1 MKILWESRAWPG
13 ASIEQTIT
21 CLSWM
26 PSPTKEGRGLLGVGC
41 DTGTVGVTYTD
52 LAPDHDCSRRYN
64 FNLRGHQSSIGMV
77 AWNKAQT
84 KLLSC
89 DVNGV
94 IYLWVPNEERWTVEL
109 VNDRG
114 FKVRDFDWSPNGAS
128 ALICYE
134 DNFVLIGSASGQRVW
149 SNTFLYSVLCG
160 AWAPNSQELVLGLS
174 SGAIHVLNDQ
184 GSLVTERSLFQVG
197 VQRVAFSS
205 IRKGGRWTLAVCSA
219 TDQILFLNPFY
230 EVELCSWQSCDQII
244 SMKWSNDGT
253 MLAVVCAP
261 NRIVI
266 LDHHGRNIHSFS
278 APISNTQRHPLSAF
292 TWAHDDKTI
301 VLAAGGQIAAGRI
314 IKGVALLSQLVSYRI
329 WETMGHSAARVN
341 ELYLPDR
348 EKHSIAQLDHHII
361 RCRIPSTERL
371 CEIVCQPSGWRWYC
385 TIVPVARKSYQY
397 MLCMEH
403 MGGFVPILLGRQIN
417 RIIPHFLISLPSHL
431 QNQDNSRQNSP
442 PTANNNDSTGS
453 SAQVED
459 LTSTFRQESNQ
470 RNSIWRSS
478 KRRLRL
484 FMNRRVVPKQPK
496 MQPPLVQ
503 VSSNVWCTRFKVTSP
518 GLDNLP
524 NALAVVV
531 YKTSVLH
538 LQPRQMTIN
547 LCDLSDLDAA
557 PRQKA
562 NNRRE
567 KHSATA
573 EVLSTCSSSPRLV
586 SRRGQAPESLLPL
599 ESTGPRPTT
608 RRGSPRR
615 TIDSLEGPCSS
626 TAMPVAP
633 ALEARPR
640 IVTID
645 RAGEPQPRPEIQRQ
659 RCSLEEETLLDNEMY
674 NETSDTCPLI
684 GNDEDEDELLMMA
697 EEKRLYQNVL
707 AEFDALREAVN
718 QHISKMKQFAN
729 ELEISSSH
737 IPSGPG
743 TSNRQRSGTNHIWHG
758 SKGGVPVGTGLFCSI
773 PPPSSVSSAAS
784 SICSNTPSVSVFN
797 GCCPSTQSCSHKTAR
812 ANSADAQS
820 SSSKAPVLE
829 INRPAS
835 ARDASTSK
843 LADSQLAGWQNRL
856 ESLNFIDEDS
866 QKEDGNTSNEE
877 DVTRDN
883 APLLSLPSVP
893 PTIPLE
899 PQTMSKLASRA
910 ISCAHQR
917 QLRDIKSVVEKLSR
931 LANELQSTSPASSSK
946 WAAITAK
953 SVEEKLK
960 MINTQEGRALVNNN
974 NNVSA
979 LRAQVRDIAR
989 QVAQFEE
996 RIKINDLLNEI
1007 RADLRQRVQHIKAV
1021 LGENGSVPEEEDRE
1035 HLIMRDGVWV
1045 EEPVEDRII
1054 VPTRGSLQAESSPQ
1068 PVPHNTPRMLVM
1080 TNKTPFW
1087 NEQSQVYQLDFNG
1100 RVTQESAKNFQIEY
1114 QSRQVLQFGRIE
1126 NGAYTL
1132 DFREPFTAIQAFA
1145 IALASITQRLK

>member
-64 FNLRGHQSSIGMV
+64 FNLRGHQSAIGMV

-261 NRIVI
+261 NRVVI

-329 WETMGHSAARVN
+329 WETMGYSAARVN

-431 QNQDNSRQNSP
+431 QNQDHSRQ
-442 PTANNNDSTGS
+442 TATTNNNNDSTGS

-459 LTSTFRQESNQ
+459 LTTAFRQESNQ

-478 KRRLRL
+478 KRRLRR

-557 PRQKA
+557 PRQKS

-586 SRRGQAPESLLPL
+586 SRRGQATESLLPL
-599 ESTGPRPTT
+599 ESTVPRPTT

-615 TIDSLEGPCSS
+615 TIDSSEGPCSS

-640 IVTID
+640 IVTLD
-645 RAGEPQPRPEIQRQ
+645 GAGEPQPRPEIQRR

-674 NETSDTCPLI
+674 NETSDTRPLI
-684 GNDEDEDELLMMA
+684 GSDDDEDELLMMA

-737 IPSGPG
+737 VPSGSS
-743 TSNRQRSGTNHIWHG
+743 TSNRQRSGTSHIWNG

-797 GCCPSTQSCSHKTAR
+797 GCCPSTTQSSSHKSAR

-820 SSSKAPVLE
+820 SSCRAPVLE

-843 LADSQLAGWQNRL
+843 NRESDSQLDGWQNRL

-883 APLLSLPSVP
+883 ASLLPLPSVP
-893 PTIPLE
+893 PTIPLD
-899 PQTMSKLASRA
+899 PQTVSKLTSRA
-910 ISCAHQR
+910 ISGAHQR

-946 WAAITAK
+946 GAAK

-960 MINTQEGRALVNNN
+960 MINTQEGRAFTNN
-974 NNVSA
+974 NNVSS

-1007 RADLRQRVQHIKAV
+1007 RADLRQRVQHI
-1021 LGENGSVPEEEDRE
+1021 NC
-1035 HLIMRDGVWV
+1035 GVM
-1045 EEPVEDRII
+1045 PSSISSAT
-1054 VPTRGSLQAESSPQ
+1054 PTQ
-1068 PVPHNTPRMLVM
+1068 PRMLVM